1 MYRVK
6 KTSPNY
12 FSWAEAVSKIDINN
26 IPNRKN
32 EDKLI
37 REVLSYDFEAELNW
51 LRWSE
56 MLTFIDSPFLA
67 IIVVK

>member
-1 MYRVK
+1 MYLDLI
-6 KTSPNY
+6 SLDNY

-37 REVLSYDFEAELNW
+37 REVLSYDFKAEINW
-51 LRWSE
+51 LR
-56 MLTFIDSPFLA
+56 
-67 IIVVK
+67 